1 MVRTVSGD
9 TRFPAAAPGHEPG
22 GSRDGTD
29 PGSGTRGGA
38 RGAVGF
44 PPYDTG
50 PDGAG
55 PYEYGPSGTGPE
67 GAEPSDA
74 GLIEASLTTPERFA
88 GVFDRH
94 ADEIHAY
101 AGRRLGPEHADD
113 VTAETFLVA
122 FRKRHRYDTS
132 RPDARPWLYGIAGN
146 LISGHRRSEVRRL
159 RALAR
164 APRDADER
172 GFHDEDRGAERA
184 SAAALRPALA
194 AALARLSAAERDL
207 LLLVAWADLSYEE
220 AAEALRIPI
229 GTVRSRLHRVRAK
242 LRRHLDLPEENGS

>member
-1 MVRTVSGD
+1 MRTVSGD
-9 TRFPAAAPGHEPG
+9 TRFPTVAPGREPG
-22 GSRDGTD
+22 GSRDGTA
-29 PGSGTRGGA
+29 PGTGTRSGA
-38 RGAVGF
+38 RGAGAVGTRR
-44 PPYDTG
+44 YDT
-50 PDGAG
+50 A
-55 PYEYGPSGTGPE
+55 SRGTGPE
-67 GAEPSDA
+67 GDEPSDA
-74 GLIEASLTTPERFA
+74 GLIEASLTAPERFA

-164 APRDADER
+164 APRDAGER
-172 GFHDEDRGAERA
+172 GFHEEERGAERA

-220 AAEALRIPI
+220 AAEALKIPI

>member
-1 MVRTVSGD
+1 MRTVYGD
-9 TRFPAAAPGHEPG
+9 THLPAAAETDGADP
-22 GSRDGTD
+22 DGTRD
-29 PGSGTRGGA
+29 ADEANDS
-38 RGAVGF
+38 
-44 PPYDTG
+44 
-50 PDGAG
+50 
-55 PYEYGPSGTGPE
+55 GPE
-67 GAEPSDA
+67 RALMTYPGVAGAEPSDA
-74 GLIEASLTTPERFA
+74 GLIEASLTAPERFA

-164 APRDADER
+164 APRDAGER
-172 GFHDEDRGAERA
+172 GAHEEERGAERA

-220 AAEALRIPI
+220 AAEALKIPI

-242 LRRHLDLPEENGS
+242 LRRHLDLPEENV